1 MTAEC
6 LPEAIKDPMEENRYD
21 AKLKIANVAS
31 TATIT
36 VEEVVK
42 FLSSHDSDFASEA
55 LEYFAKY

>member
-1 MTAEC
+1 
-6 LPEAIKDPMEENRYD
+6 MEENRYD